1 MSVLQQIRARASKL
15 GKTIVLPEGEEQR
28 VIEAASILTREGIAK
43 VILLGDPETISGK
56 AKGAD
61 LTNVEILDYLHSD
74 KMESYV
80 RKFTELRKKKGMTPE
95 KAAVIMK
102 DPLYYGVM
110 MVKMGD
116 ADGMTAGSVHA
127 TGDVLRPA
135 FQIIKT
141 APGISVVSS
150 CFVMEL
156 QDSRYGD
163 DGVLVFGDCG
173 VNPDPTAEQ
182 LADIAVSTARTAKT
196 IVGME
201 PVTALLSFSS
211 KGSASH
217 DRVDKVREAVGLAQK
232 SAPEYLFDG
241 EMQADAA
248 LVEEVAR
255 SKAPGSKVA
264 GRANVLVFPD
274 LDSGNIG
281 YKLVQRLANAQ
292 AAGPIC
298 QGLAKPVND
307 LSRGCNA
314 HDIVNVVAVT
324 AIQAGLE

>member
-1 MSVLQQIRARASKL
+1 MSVLQQIRERASKL

-28 VIEAASILTREGIAK
+28 VMEAASILTREGIAK

-61 LTNVEILDYLHSD
+61 LTNVTILDYLHSE

-80 RKFTELRKKKGMTPE
+80 NKFTELRKKKGMTPE
-95 KAAVIMK
+95 KAAGIMK
-102 DPLYYGVM
+102 DPLYFGAM

-182 LADIAVSTARTAKT
+182 LADIAISTARTAKT

-217 DRVDKVREAVGLAQK
+217 DRVDKVREAAGLAQK
-232 SAPEYLFDG
+232 SAPDYLFDG
-241 EMQADAA
+241 ELQADAA
-248 LVEEVAR
+248 LVEEVAM

-264 GRANVLVFPD
+264 GKANVLVFPD

-292 AAGPIC
+292 AVGPIC

-314 HDIVNVVAVT
+314 RDIVNVVAIT

>member
-1 MSVLQQIRARASKL
+1 MSVLQQIRERASKL

-28 VIEAASILTREGIAK
+28 VIEAASILAREGIAK
-43 VILLGDPETISGK
+43 VILLGDPENIFGK
-56 AKGAD
+56 AKEAD
-61 LTNVEILDYLHSD
+61 LTNVTILDYLHSD

-95 KAAVIMK
+95 KAAEIMK
-102 DPLYYGVM
+102 DPLYFGAM

-156 QDSRYGD
+156 PDSRYGD

-292 AAGPIC
+292 AVGPIC
-298 QGLAKPVND
+298 QGLARPVND

-314 HDIVNVVAVT
+314 RDIVNVVAIT